1 MRNLIFTTIFLIS
14 FVTMRVIGSAIP
26 MWEFLSR
33 EEKMN
38 RLYRMFSQQATQ
50 FCADSSRPDCN
61 KNFLITGLRNL
72 VNMDDNVLDKLDP
85 YQRGAREIIWRTLI
99 GTNRLSSRTN
109 KDDIKGNYFPT
120 NGLTIGND
128 DSETNSIT
136 EESVSTNDYIHVGP
150 YLIGPMVTRVYPD
163 GRPVPDDRMRFR
175 PRDDDIDEF
184 KYTMPLLTSISD
196 IEGNFDRSSYRNKR
210 FNNGRKDMPLISE
223 LGRRKETTNEGHS
236 EGSPRYITLRRISIE
251 DHDVD
256 YH

>member
-1 MRNLIFTTIFLIS
+1 MKSLTIFTTIFLIS

-33 EEKMN
+33 EEKMS
-38 RLYRMFSQQATQ
+38 RLYKLFSQQATQ
-50 FCADSSRPDCN
+50 FCADSSRPDCS
-61 KNFLITGLRNL
+61 KNFLIIGIRNL
-72 VNMDDNVLDKLDP
+72 ANMDDNVLDKLDP
-85 YQRGAREIIWRTLI
+85 YQRDAREIIWRTLI
-99 GTNRLSSRTN
+99 GTNKISSRTN
-109 KDDIKGNYFPT
+109 QDIKGNYFPT
-120 NGLTIGND
+120 NGLSIGND

-175 PRDDDIDEF
+175 PRDDDIDEI
-184 KYTMPLLTSISD
+184 KYTMPLLTSIDD
-196 IEGNFDRSSYRNKR
+196 IKGNLDRSSYRNKR
-210 FNNGRKDMPLISE
+210 LNNGRKDIPLVSE
-223 LGRRKETTNEGHS
+223 LGRRKESPNEGRR